1 VLVPSDLAI
10 STATLEQAQKLG
22 AWAEREGWSP
32 GTGDIEAFY
41 AADPEGFLVGH
52 IQDRMVAAASAV
64 RYDRDFAFCG
74 FYIVEPDLRQ
84 QGLGHVI
91 ADAAL
96 QRVGSLVAGL
106 DGVAAQVANY
116 ETLGFVF
123 AHWTSRFS
131 GRVSDVV
138 SKISMP
144 AGIQVVDV
152 DAESSLF
159 AEVIAYD
166 TAHVPAPRAKF
177 VSQWLQPNS
186 PRRSF
191 AALRDGAFAGYATVR
206 PTTSEGAR
214 IGPLF
219 ADDEEVARALLIR
232 CAQQARAWGGTI
244 AIDVPDRNSAA
255 VALAKECGM
264 VAAFTCARMYRGAEP
279 VLPPNEIWGST
290 TFELG

>member
-1 VLVPSDLAI
+1 MIVPSELVI
-10 STATLEQAQKLG
+10 TPATFKQALQLG

-32 GTGDIEAFY
+32 GLGDIEAFY
-41 AADPEGFLVGH
+41 AADPQGFLVGH

-64 RYDRDFAFCG
+64 HYDRDFAFCG

-96 QRVGSLVAGL
+96 QRAGSLVAGL
-106 DGVAAQVANY
+106 DGVAAQVASY

-123 AHWTSRFS
+123 AHWTPRFT

-138 SKISMP
+138 SKILMP
-144 AGIQVVDV
+144 AGIQVVHV
-152 DAESSLF
+152 DTESSLF
-159 AEVIAYD
+159 AEVVAYD
-166 TAHVPAPRAKF
+166 TAHVPAPRTKF
-177 VSQWLQPNS
+177 VSQWLQPDS

-206 PTTSEGAR
+206 PTPSGGAR

-219 ADDEEVARALLIR
+219 ADDETAARALMSR
-232 CAQQARAWGGTI
+232 CAHQAQTWGESI

-255 VALAKECGM
+255 TALAKECGM

-279 VLPPNEIWGST
+279 VLPHDEIWGST

>member
-1 VLVPSDLAI
+1 VLVPSDLVI
-10 STATLEQAQKLG
+10 SSATLEQAQKLG
-22 AWAEREGWSP
+22 AWAERQGWSP

-106 DGVAAQVANY
+106 DGVAAQVASY

-123 AHWTSRFS
+123 AHWTPRYI
-131 GRVSDVV
+131 GRASDVDA
-138 SKISMP
+138 KISLSSD
-144 AGIQVVDV
+144 IQVVDV

-159 AEVIAYD
+159 AEVVAYD

-177 VSQWLQPNS
+177 AMQWLRPDS

-191 AALRDGAFAGYATVR
+191 AALRNGAPAGYATVR

-219 ADDEEVARALLIR
+219 ADDAEVARALLIR

-255 VALAKECGM
+255 IALAEECGM
-264 VAAFTCARMYRGAEP
+264 TAGFRCARMYRGTEP
-279 VLPPNEIWGST
+279 VLPHNEIWGST

>member
-1 VLVPSDLAI
+1 MIVPSELVI
-10 STATLEQAQKLG
+10 TPATLKQALQLG

-32 GTGDIEAFY
+32 GLGDIEVFY
-41 AADPEGFLVGH
+41 AADPQGFLVGH
-52 IQDRMVAAASAV
+52 IQDRMVAAASAIH
-64 RYDRDFAFCG
+64 YDRDFAFCG

-106 DGVAAQVANY
+106 DGVAAQVASY

-123 AHWTSRFS
+123 AHWTPRFT
-131 GRVSDVV
+131 GRVSDIV
-138 SKISMP
+138 SNISMP

-159 AEVIAYD
+159 AEVVAYD
-166 TAHVPAPRAKF
+166 TAHVPAPRTKF
-177 VSQWLQPNS
+177 VSQWLRPDS

-219 ADDEEVARALLIR
+219 AGDEEVARALMSR
-232 CAQQARAWGGTI
+232 CAHEARTWGESI
-244 AIDVPDRNSAA
+244 AIDVPDRNSTA
-255 VALAKECGM
+255 VALAKEWGM

-279 VLPPNEIWGST
+279 VLPHDEIWGST